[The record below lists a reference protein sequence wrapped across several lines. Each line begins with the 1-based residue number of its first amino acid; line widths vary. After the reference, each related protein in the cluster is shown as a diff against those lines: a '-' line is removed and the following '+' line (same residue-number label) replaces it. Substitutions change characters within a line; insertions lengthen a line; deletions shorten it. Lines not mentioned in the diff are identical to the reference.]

1 MSEKQKKKRNKQG
14 VTAKSGKAYQYT
26 RITRKV
32 GKHKNKRGM
41 WVSDYKQFTGKSLKD
56 AEAKYEKYMTRV
68 SLNGMTAF
76 GEYFDWYKEN
86 ILSHDD
92 TLKEGTKIKYIN
104 DFERAFGDSPLL
116 KCDISEI
123 SGIDI
128 QSIINESDSGAT
140 TIRQAV
146 KLLRRFYKY
155 LDSQNIVHDVT
166 RSLTLPKVEHK
177 RIDQQVEVYSDEE
190 LKRLLNGMPKEHRL
204 RFLVTMAINTG
215 CRIGELLALKYDDI
229 SVEEGQVSINKT
241 LSEIEKSKDAEEGK
255 TTFAITSTKTL
266 SGIRSIPLNENVLK
280 EYARHKKWH
289 QAEMMKKGYRTDFIF
304 TSSSGNHYYKK
315 NLERALKRLCNSDTV
330 KIEHKGWHCFRRTFG
345 TKLASNGVPIQVLS
359 KLMGHQNI
367 EVTSKY
373 YINVSTDEKRDAIM
387 ALGL

>member
-1 MSEKQKKKRNKQG
+1 MAEKEKKKRNKQG
-14 VTAKSGKAYQYT
+14 ITAKSGKAYQYT

-76 GEYFDWYKEN
+76 GEYFDWFKEN
-86 ILSHDD
+86 IFSRDD

-177 RIDQQVEVYSDEE
+177 RIDQQVEVYTDEE
-190 LKRLLNGMPKEHRL
+190 LKRLLNGMPEEHRL
-204 RFLVTMAINTG
+204 RFLVIMAINTG

-241 LSEIEKSKDAEEGK
+241 LSEIEKSKDAFLK
-255 TTFAITSTKTL
+255 ML
-266 SGIRSIPLNENVLK
+266 SESAKI
-280 EYARHKKWH
+280 
-289 QAEMMKKGYRTDFIF
+289 TDF
-304 TSSSGNHYYKK
+304 TT
-315 NLERALKRLCNSDTV
+315 D
-330 KIEHKGWHCFRRTFG
+330 KIAREVSKQMVEGYSVGFAEGARQ
-345 TKLASNGVPIQVLS
+345 NS
-359 KLMGHQNI
+359 KLMIDAMRKLIANNYLDDTDGKI
-367 EVTSKY
+367 EQFLQIT
-373 YINVSTDEKRDAIM
+373 EKQTAIAYKDM
-387 ALGL
+387 MQGETMHLYNNPPKKSGKAKKS